1 MKIKIETIPNERIAF
16 VRQIGPYGPDNVQAM
31 EKIKKWAKEKQLF
44 SEKVVIMGIPQDN
57 PETTRPEDCRYDACL
72 VISQEETVDEN
83 VADGRLAG
91 GAYAICEIPHTADAI
106 QQAWTTIFKE
116 IQTGAYQVDDSR
128 PAMERY
134 TADMIQRHACE
145 LCIPLTALS

>member
-1 MKIKIETIPNERIAF
+1 MKMQIEMIPNERIAF
-16 VRQIGPYGPDNVQAM
+16 VRQVGPYGPDNVQAM
-31 EKIKKWAKEKQLF
+31 EKIKKWAEERQLF
-44 SEKVVIMGIPQDN
+44 TGKAVILGIPQDN

-72 VISQEETVDEN
+72 VISQEEAVDEN
-83 VADGRLAG
+83 VIDGRLAG
-91 GAYAICEIPHTADAI
+91 GVYAICEISHTADSI
-106 QQAWTTIFKE
+106 QQAWTDIFEE
-116 IQTGAYQVDDSR
+116 IHHGAYQVDDSR